1 MCIFGLFN
9 IGFLGQEIK
18 RIIREAR
25 EKVCDMS
32 AATKV
37 TSDSTGTF
45 VYSFFFI
52 YLAKYEEALCRD
64 SYSSNGRPSSRV
76 NDIHLRNMYTYCT
89 SLISY
94 NRHRH
99 LQHYRFD
106 SFFFRR
112 IFSKFATRLVFSRRP
127 GRFQTCGLLE
137 TRNKVGRRT

>member
-37 TSDSTGTF
+37 TSDSTGIF

-76 NDIHLRNMYTYCT
+76 NDIHHRNMYTYCT

-106 SFFFRR
+106 SFFSGEFSPNLRLGLCFREDQVA
-112 IFSKFATRLVFSRRP
+112 SRLVVFWR
-127 GRFQTCGLLE
+127 QE
-137 TRNKVGRRT
+137 TR